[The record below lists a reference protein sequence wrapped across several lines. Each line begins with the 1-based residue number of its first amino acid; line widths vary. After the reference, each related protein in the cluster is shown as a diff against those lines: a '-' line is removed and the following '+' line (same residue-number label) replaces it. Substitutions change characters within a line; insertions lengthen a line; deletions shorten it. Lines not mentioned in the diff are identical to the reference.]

1 MLARD
6 KNTPL
11 QDEAAIVDEAITSRR
26 SVRAFLPDPVDETTI
41 REILEVAARAPS
53 GTNMQPWRV
62 YVVTGETKERHHPGR
77 PRIQASALKRRSGTS
92 TNTIPSSSSSP
103 IYGRRRAVGYALYGH
118 LGIGKRDVD
127 QMRGSTTA
135 TSFLERG
142 RVILDVASWAPSG
155 TNMQP
160 WRVYVTTGQTKERIS
175 RAILNSGLR
184 AEKARGEYK
193 YYPDK
198 FFEPYYARRRAVG
211 YALYGH
217 LGIGKRDVDQMRAQ
231 HDRNFV
237 FFDAP
242 VGMIFT
248 IDRRLNQGSWVD
260 YGMFLQ
266 NIMVAARARGL
277 HSCPQAAFAPYHQ
290 QIRPVLGIPDEEIVV
305 CGMALGYED
314 TSAPENNL
322 RTERAPLDEWV
333 TFLD

>member
-6 KNTPL
+6 KNKPL
-11 QDEAAIVDEAITSRR
+11 LDEIATVDESITSRR
-26 SVRAFLPDPVDETTI
+26 SVRAFLPDAIPESTI
-41 REILEVAARAPS
+41 REILDVAA
-53 GTNMQPWRV
+53 
-62 YVVTGETKERHHPGR
+62 
-77 PRIQASALKRRSGTS
+77 
-92 TNTIPSSSSSP
+92 
-103 IYGRRRAVGYALYGH
+103 
-118 LGIGKRDVD
+118 
-127 QMRGSTTA
+127 
-135 TSFLERG
+135 
-142 RVILDVASWAPSG
+142 WAPSG

-160 WRVYVTTGQTKERIS
+160 WRVYVTTGETKQRVS
-175 RAILNSGLR
+175 RAILDSGLR

-217 LGIGKRDVDQMRAQ
+217 LGIGKRDVDQMRTQ

-266 NIMVAARARGL
+266 NIMVAARGRGL
-277 HSCPQAAFAPYHQ
+277 HTCPQAAFAPYHR

-314 TSAPENNL
+314 ASKPENNL
-322 RTERAPLDEWV
+322 RTERVPLDEWAV
-333 TFLD
+333 FLG

>member
-6 KNTPL
+6 KNKPL
-11 QDEAAIVDEAITSRR
+11 LDEIATVDEAITSRR
-26 SVRAFLPDPVDETTI
+26 SVRAFLPDPVGEPTI
-41 REILEVAARAPS
+41 RE
-53 GTNMQPWRV
+53 
-62 YVVTGETKERHHPGR
+62 
-77 PRIQASALKRRSGTS
+77 
-92 TNTIPSSSSSP
+92 
-103 IYGRRRAVGYALYGH
+103 
-118 LGIGKRDVD
+118 
-127 QMRGSTTA
+127 
-135 TSFLERG
+135 
-142 RVILDVASWAPSG
+142 ILDVASWAPSG

-160 WRVYVTTGQTKERIS
+160 WRVYVTSGETKERVS
-175 RAILNSGLR
+175 RAILDSGLR

-242 VGMIFT
+242 VGVIFT

-277 HSCPQAAFAPYHQ
+277 HTCPQAAFAPYHQ

-314 TSAPENNL
+314 ISKPENAL
-322 RTERAPLDEWV
+322 RTERALLDEWAV
-333 TFLD
+333 FLK

>member
-1 MLARD
+1 
-6 KNTPL
+6 
-11 QDEAAIVDEAITSRR
+11 
-26 SVRAFLPDPVDETTI
+26 
-41 REILEVAARAPS
+41 
-53 GTNMQPWRV
+53 
-62 YVVTGETKERHHPGR
+62 
-77 PRIQASALKRRSGTS
+77 
-92 TNTIPSSSSSP
+92 
-103 IYGRRRAVGYALYGH
+103 
-118 LGIGKRDVD
+118 
-127 QMRGSTTA
+127 
-135 TSFLERG
+135 
-142 RVILDVASWAPSG
+142 
-155 TNMQP
+155 MQP
-160 WRVYVTTGQTKERIS
+160 WRVYVTTGEAKERIS
-175 RAILNSGLR
+175 RAILDFGLR

-211 YALYGH
+211 YALYDH

-277 HSCPQAAFAPYHQ
+277 HTCPQAAFAPYHQ

-314 TSAPENNL
+314 TSKPENNL

-333 TFLD
+333 TFRVVK

>member
-6 KNTPL
+6 KNKPL
-11 QDEAAIVDEAITSRR
+11 LDEIATVDESITSRR
-26 SVRAFLPDPVDETTI
+26 SVRAFLPDAIPESTI
-41 REILEVAARAPS
+41 REILDVAA
-53 GTNMQPWRV
+53 
-62 YVVTGETKERHHPGR
+62 
-77 PRIQASALKRRSGTS
+77 
-92 TNTIPSSSSSP
+92 
-103 IYGRRRAVGYALYGH
+103 
-118 LGIGKRDVD
+118 
-127 QMRGSTTA
+127 
-135 TSFLERG
+135 
-142 RVILDVASWAPSG
+142 WAPSG

-160 WRVYVTTGQTKERIS
+160 WRVYVTSGETKERVS
-175 RAILNSGLR
+175 RAILDSGLR

-217 LGIGKRDVDQMRAQ
+217 LGIGKRDVDQMRTQ

-266 NIMVAARARGL
+266 NIMVAARGRGL
-277 HSCPQAAFAPYHQ
+277 HTCPQAAFAPYHG

-314 TSAPENNL
+314 ASKPENNL
-322 RTERAPLDEWV
+322 RTDRVSLDEWAV
-333 TFLD
+333 FLG